1 MAKETVKAVRSAELS
16 AVQIEKEAEQKKEAI
31 LLEAQQNAKS
41 IIVSMTKEAQSKAE
55 RGLLEAQEQGVAIM
69 EAGKQRAMNQIRLLT
84 EMVKNKEQAATQLV
98 LSNVV

>member
-16 AVQIEKEAEQKKEAI
+16 AVQIEREAEQKKEAI

-55 RGLLEAQEQGVAIM
+55 RDLSVAREQGVAIM
-69 EAGKQRAMNQIRLLT
+69 EAGKQRAENEIRLLN
-84 EMVKNKEQAATQLV
+84 EIVKNKEQAAIELV